1 MIVQDGVP
9 YSLILKKSSRI
20 LYRSTQ
26 TGLRPLV
33 ECIEKN
39 KGKKGCTLYDKIIG
53 LAAAK
58 LIVYS
63 GIIKTVFTPI
73 ASVPALQF
81 LEKNKIKIQP
91 LATVPSILNLPKTDL
106 CPFEKKAQT
115 IHDPIEFYETIK
127 KIFLFA

>member
-1 MIVQDGVP
+1 MIVQDGIP

-63 GIIKTVFTPI
+63 GMIKTVSTSV
-73 ASVPALQF
+73 ASLSAIQF
-81 LEKNKIKIQP
+81 LKEYQIEVQP
-91 LATVPSILNLPKTDL
+91 LATVSSILNQKHNDV

-127 KIFLFA
+127 KVLLSV